1 MNELGMVDGIDRKE
15 QCSGE
20 LDVTA
25 SGQSVG
31 AADSTSERRNENAIG
46 GSYSSIPDDECSYLP
61 RR

>member
-46 GSYSSIPDDECSYLP
+46 EIGRASGRERVFESV
-61 RR
+61 